1 MDLTT
6 SGSTPARNP
15 DSGSMA
21 KREGLV
27 STAAAAGAVVPADGD
42 RPVAP
47 GTVDLT
53 GAAVPGHRTR
63 SGRRAS

>member
-1 MDLTT
+1 VDLTT
-6 SGSTPARNP
+6 SGSTPATNP
-15 DSGSMA
+15 DSGGMV

-27 STAAAAGAVVPADGD
+27 STAAAAGAVVPAEAD

-47 GTVDLT
+47 ATVDLT